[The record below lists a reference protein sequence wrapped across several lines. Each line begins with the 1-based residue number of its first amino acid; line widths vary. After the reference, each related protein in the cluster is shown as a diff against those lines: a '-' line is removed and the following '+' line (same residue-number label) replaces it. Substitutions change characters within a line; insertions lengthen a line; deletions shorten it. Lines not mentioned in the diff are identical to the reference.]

1 MATITIEAHTLDTR
15 TGEWC
20 DICAT
25 PSRLAV
31 DVAIVASD
39 SLRVLARATG
49 SLCTGCLDEQVW
61 RTA

>member
-20 DICAT
+20 DSCAL
-25 PSRLAV
+25 PSRVEV

-49 SLCTGCLDEQVW
+49 SLCATCGVEDVT
-61 RTA
+61 R